1 MGSSLSE
8 ISKLKIKLTMN
19 EQKIKQAYELAVERY
34 ASLGVDVEK
43 AMELLGQVS
52 LSMHCW
58 QADDV
63 TGFESAGSLSGGI
76 QATGNYPG
84 KARNIDELRAD
95 ILKAVSMIPG
105 NHRLSL
111 HEIYGDF
118 GGKFVDRDQVEPAHF
133 ESWMQWAA
141 ENNMK
146 LDFNSTSFSH
156 PKSGDLSLANPDE
169 GIRNF
174 WIEHTKRCRAIA
186 DEMGK
191 RQGDK
196 CVMNLWI
203 HDGSKDITVNRMKY
217 RALLKDSLDKIFEQD
232 YEHMLDSIESKVF
245 GIGLESYTV
254 GSNDFYIGYAAQ
266 KQKLVTLDTG
276 HFHPTESVADKVS
289 SLLLYV
295 PELLLHVSRPVRWDS
310 DHVTIMNDDTMDLCK
325 EIVRCDALNRVH
337 VGLDYFDASI
347 NRIGA
352 YVIGSRATQKCLLQ
366 ALLEP
371 LHLLREYEAK
381 GQGFER
387 LALLEEC
394 KSLPWNAVWDMFCL
408 KHGVPVGESFIAEVQ
423 KYEAEVT
430 SKR

>member
-43 AMELLGQVS
+43 AMEQLQKLQ

-191 RQGDK
+191 HQGDK

-266 KQKLVTLDTG
+266 KNKLVTLDTG

>member
-1 MGSSLSE
+1 
-8 ISKLKIKLTMN
+8 MN
-19 EQKIKQAYELAVERY
+19 EQKIKQAYDLAVERY
-34 ASLGVDVEK
+34 AAIGIDVEK
-43 AMELLGQVS
+43 VMEQLQKVQLS
-52 LSMHCW
+52 LHCW

-63 TGFESAGSLSGGI
+63 TGFESSGELTGGI

-95 ILKAVSMIPG
+95 ILKAASLIPG
-105 NHRLSL
+105 NHRLNL

-118 GGKFVDRDQVEPAHF
+118 GGKFVDRDQVEPEHF

-156 PKSGDLSLANPDE
+156 PKSGDLSLSNPDE

-186 DEMGK
+186 EEMGK
-191 RQGDK
+191 RQGDP
-196 CVMNLWI
+196 CIMNLWV

-217 RALLKDSLDKIFEQD
+217 RALLKDSLDKIFTEKYD
-232 YEHMLDSIESKVF
+232 NMKDCIESKVF

-254 GSNDFYIGYAAQ
+254 GSNDFYIGYASQNQ
-266 KQKLVTLDTG
+266 KIITLDTG

-289 SLLLYV
+289 SMLLYV
-295 PELLLHVSRPVRWDS
+295 PELMLHVSRPVRWDS
-310 DHVTIMNDDTMDLCK
+310 DHVTIMNDDTLDLCK
-325 EIVRCDALNRVH
+325 EIVRCDALDRVH
-337 VGLDYFDASI
+337 IGLDYFDASI

-352 YVIGSRATQKCLLQ
+352 YVIGSRATQKCMLQ

-371 LHLLREYEAK
+371 LQLLRQYEAN
-381 GQGFER
+381 GQGFQR

-408 KHGVPVGESFIAEVQ
+408 KNNVPVGEAFIGEVE

-430 SKR
+430 SKRI

>member
-1 MGSSLSE
+1 MS
-8 ISKLKIKLTMN
+8 
-19 EQKIKQAYELAVERY
+19 EQKIKQAYDYAVERY
-34 ASLGVDVEK
+34 AAIGVDVEK
-43 AMELLGQVS
+43 AMEQLQNVQLS
-52 LSMHCW
+52 LHCW

-63 TGFESAGSLSGGI
+63 TGFESTGELTGGI

-95 ILKAVSMIPG
+95 ILKAASLIPG
-105 NHRLSL
+105 NHRLNL

-118 GGKFVDRDQVEPAHF
+118 GGKFVDRDQVEPEHF
-133 ESWMQWAA
+133 ESWMQWAE
-141 ENNMK
+141 ENGMK

-156 PKSGDLSLANPDE
+156 PKSGDLTLSNPDE
-169 GIRNF
+169 EIRSF
-174 WIEHTKRCRAIA
+174 WIEHTKRCRAVA
-186 DEMGK
+186 EEMGK
-191 RQGDK
+191 RQGDP
-196 CVMNLWI
+196 CIMNLWV

-217 RALLKDSLDKIFEQD
+217 RALLKDSLDQIFAEKYD
-232 YEHMLDSIESKVF
+232 NMKDCIESKVF

-266 KQKLVTLDTG
+266 NQKIITLDTG

-289 SLLLYV
+289 SMLLYV
-295 PELLLHVSRPVRWDS
+295 PELMLHVSRPVRWDS
-310 DHVTIMNDDTMDLCK
+310 DHVTIMNDDTLDLCK
-325 EIVRCDALNRVH
+325 EIVRCDALDRVH

-352 YVIGSRATQKCLLQ
+352 YVVGSRATQKCMLQ

-371 LHLLREYEAK
+371 LPLLRKYEAN

-408 KHGVPVGESFIAEVQ
+408 KNGVPVGEAFIADIE

>member
-1 MGSSLSE
+1 
-8 ISKLKIKLTMN
+8 MN
-19 EQKIKQAYELAVERY
+19 EQNIRQAYALAVERY
-34 ASLGVDVEK
+34 AAIGIDVE
-43 AMELLGQVS
+43 MVMQQLQGVQLS
-52 LSMHCW
+52 LHCW

-63 TGFESAGSLSGGI
+63 TGFESAGELTGGI

-95 ILKAVSMIPG
+95 VLKAASLIPG
-105 NHRLSL
+105 KHRLNL

-118 GGKFVDRDQVEPAHF
+118 GGKFVDRDEVEPAHF

-141 ENNMK
+141 EQGMK

-156 PKSGDLSLANPDE
+156 PKSGDLSLAHPDE

-174 WIEHTKRCRAIA
+174 WIEHTKRCRAVA
-186 DEMGK
+186 EEMGK
-191 RQGDK
+191 RQGDP
-196 CVMNLWI
+196 CIMNLWV
-203 HDGSKDITVNRMKY
+203 HDGSKDITVNRMRY
-217 RALLKDSLDKIFEQD
+217 RALLKDSLDQVFATEYKNMKD
-232 YEHMLDSIESKVF
+232 CIESKVF

-266 KQKLVTLDTG
+266 NQKIITLDTG

-289 SLLLYV
+289 SMLLFV
-295 PELLLHVSRPVRWDS
+295 PELMLHVSRPVRWDS
-310 DHVTIMNDDTMDLCK
+310 DHVTIMNDETLDLCK
-325 EIVRCDALNRVH
+325 EIVRCDALDRVH

-352 YVIGSRATQKCLLQ
+352 YVIGSRATQKCMLQ

-371 LHLLREYEAK
+371 LLLLRKYEAN

-408 KHGVPVGESFIAEVQ
+408 KNNVPVGESFIAEVQ
-423 KYEAEVT
+423 KYEAEIT
-430 SKR
+430 SKRN

>member
-1 MGSSLSE
+1 
-8 ISKLKIKLTMN
+8 MN
-19 EQKIKQAYELAVERY
+19 EQMIKQAYDLAVERY
-34 ASLGVDVEK
+34 AAIGIDVEK
-43 AMELLGQVS
+43 VLEQLQKVQLS
-52 LSMHCW
+52 LHCW

-63 TGFESAGSLSGGI
+63 TGFESTGELTGGI

-84 KARNIDELRAD
+84 KARNIEELRAD
-95 ILKAVSMIPG
+95 ILKAASLIPG
-105 NHRLSL
+105 NHRLNL

-118 GGKFVDRDQVEPAHF
+118 GGKFVDRDQVEPEHF

-156 PKSGDLSLANPDE
+156 PKSGDLSLSNPDE

-186 DEMGK
+186 EEMGK
-191 RQGDK
+191 RQGDP
-196 CVMNLWI
+196 CIMNLWV

-217 RALLKDSLDKIFEQD
+217 RALLKDSLDKIFTEK
-232 YEHMLDSIESKVF
+232 YENMKDCIESKVF

-254 GSNDFYIGYAAQ
+254 GSNDFYIGYASQNQ
-266 KQKLVTLDTG
+266 KIITLDTG

-289 SLLLYV
+289 SMLLYV
-295 PELLLHVSRPVRWDS
+295 PELMLHVSRPVRWDS
-310 DHVTIMNDDTMDLCK
+310 DHVTIMNDDTLDLCK
-325 EIVRCDALNRVH
+325 EIVRCDALDRVH
-337 VGLDYFDASI
+337 IGLDYFDASI

-352 YVIGSRATQKCLLQ
+352 YVIGSRATQKCMLQ

-371 LHLLREYEAK
+371 LHLLRQYEAN
-381 GQGFER
+381 GQGFQR
-387 LALLEEC
+387 LALLEES

-408 KHGVPVGESFIAEVQ
+408 KNNVPVGEAFIDEVE

>member
-1 MGSSLSE
+1 MS
-8 ISKLKIKLTMN
+8 
-19 EQKIKQAYELAVERY
+19 EQKIKQAYDYAVERY
-34 ASLGVDVEK
+34 AAIGVDVEK
-43 AMELLGQVS
+43 AMEQLQNVQLS
-52 LSMHCW
+52 LHCW

-63 TGFESAGSLSGGI
+63 TGFESTGELTGGI

-95 ILKAVSMIPG
+95 ILKAASLIPG
-105 NHRLSL
+105 NHRLNL

-133 ESWMQWAA
+133 ESWMQWAE
-141 ENNMK
+141 ENGMK

-156 PKSGDLSLANPDE
+156 PKSGDLTLSNPDE
-169 GIRNF
+169 EIRSF
-174 WIEHTKRCRAIA
+174 WIEHTKRCRAVA
-186 DEMGK
+186 EEMGK
-191 RQGDK
+191 RQGDP
-196 CVMNLWI
+196 CIMNLWV

-217 RALLKDSLDKIFEQD
+217 RALLKDSLDQIFEVKYD
-232 YEHMLDSIESKVF
+232 NMKDCIESKVF

-266 KQKLVTLDTG
+266 NQKIITLDTG

-289 SLLLYV
+289 SMLLYV
-295 PELLLHVSRPVRWDS
+295 PELMLHVSRPVRWDS
-310 DHVTIMNDDTMDLCK
+310 DHVTIMNDDTLDLCK
-325 EIVRCDALNRVH
+325 EIVRCDALDKVH

-352 YVIGSRATQKCLLQ
+352 YVVGSRATQKCMLQ

-371 LHLLREYEAK
+371 LPLLRKYEAN

-408 KHGVPVGESFIAEVQ
+408 KNGVPVGEAFIADIE